1 MKNNY
6 TDVHLSKPLTEYCK
20 NASNKEGDT
29 FVGIKSEL
37 IDGKHEINVYFPIG
51 YEISKKEEAVRDEII
66 DLVEVLQAYNDKQS
80 TVTQITANQVL
91 KTVRF
96 PVQAYFRVMQHFL
109 QHDYYK
115 ENEEVFVPGMSGPVN
130 MRETIN
136 RVHPIVQKSGFVF
149 PYLMVRKNN
158 DTDKH
163 IITEINKYCVYES
176 FMKLGWIYKYRL
188 PQPSNVKNP
197 NLKIYKSVLQQ
208 KLDDTNNDNLKQLF
222 QSMLAIIDFRN
233 SADDP
238 DEFYFGTNNF
248 EYIWEKLID
257 ETYGIKNKEDY
268 FPKTTWKLNYG
279 GKRNNPALEP
289 DTIMKTKDYIHVLD
303 AKYYKYG
310 QTLKRSDLPKSTD
323 INKQIT
329 YAEYIA
335 TSSKF
340 DSERNEYKSILN
352 AFLMPF
358 NKDKNALKT
367 NSKYFSIGE
376 AVADWKVSRQ
386 DYERVQGML
395 VDIKTLISNSTR
407 PNRREIKELSDAI
420 VKSLETNKAIESG
433 R

>member
-1 MKNNY
+1 
-6 TDVHLSKPLTEYCK
+6 
-20 NASNKEGDT
+20 
-29 FVGIKSEL
+29 
-37 IDGKHEINVYFPIG
+37 
-51 YEISKKEEAVRDEII
+51 
-66 DLVEVLQAYNDKQS
+66 
-80 TVTQITANQVL
+80 
-91 KTVRF
+91 
-96 PVQAYFRVMQHFL
+96 
-109 QHDYYK
+109 
-115 ENEEVFVPGMSGPVN
+115 
-130 MRETIN
+130 
-136 RVHPIVQKSGFVF
+136 
-149 PYLMVRKNN
+149 MVRKNN

-163 IITEINKYCVYES
+163 IITEIKYCVYES
-176 FMKLGWIYKYRL
+176 FEVGLDFKYRL

-289 DTIMKTKDYIHVLD
+289 DTIMKTKDYIYVLD
-303 AKYYKYG
+303 KYYKYG

-340 DSERNEYKSILN
+340 ESERNEYKSILN

-367 NSKYFSIGE
+367 NSKYFSIGRLLPIGRFLGRTMNGC
-376 AVADWKVSRQ
+376 K
-386 DYERVQGML
+386 GML
-395 VDIKTLISNSTR
+395 VDIKNS
-407 PNRREIKELSDAI
+407 
-420 VKSLETNKAIESG
+420 
-433 R
+433 